1 MKRAAIYLR
10 VSSQRQADEGASI
23 PAQRDALRKY
33 INDRPDMI
41 FVGEY
46 TDDGISG
53 TKIERDE
60 LQRLLD
66 DVQAGKIDIILITK
80 LDRWF
85 RSVRH
90 YTATQA
96 VLDRHGVGWLAIWEP
111 IYDTTTPQGR
121 LIVNQMMSIA
131 QFEAE
136 QTGQRIRQVFDY
148 KVQQGEVINAKPPHG
163 YRIENKRL
171 VPSENRESIVRA
183 FKAFSRTGSINGTL
197 IETNG
202 LQGLPRLHNEM
213 KKMLSNPIYIGE
225 YRGNKSFCEP
235 IIDRQLWEDVQRQIP
250 TNIKKSRK
258 YPYLFTGLIKCKSC
272 GCTFTGEPRKLESGN
287 IALTY
292 RCPKHY
298 KRSPA
303 QCGNKKVLSQNVLEK
318 TLLDEL
324 CKTIQ
329 RVNIEVKPKKVDNTA
344 QITATERRLS
354 RLKELYLN
362 ELITLD
368 EYKRN
373 KEELTGILDRLRAET
388 PAESALKGFTG
399 VNIAELYKSFTPQE
413 KRRFWR
419 SVISVIWF
427 GDDRS
432 IDIEYM

>member
-10 VSSQRQADEGASI
+10 VSSQRQAEEGTSI
-23 PAQRDALRKY
+23 PAQRDALRKF
-33 INDRPDMI
+33 INDRPDMV
-41 FVGEY
+41 FAGEY

-53 TKIERDE
+53 TKLVRDE
-60 LQRLLD
+60 LQRLLE

-96 VLDRHGVGWLAIWEP
+96 ILDRHGVGWLAIWEP

-148 KVQQGEVINAKPPHG
+148 KVQQGQVITGKPPHG
-163 YRIENKRL
+163 YKIVDKRL
-171 VPSENRESIVRA
+171 VPSETKDNVIRA

-197 IETNG
+197 IEVNG
-202 LQGLPRLHNEM
+202 LQGLPRLHTEM
-213 KKMLSNPIYIGE
+213 KKMLTNPVYIGE

-235 IIDRQLWEDVQRQIP
+235 IIDLGLWEDVQRQIP
-250 TNIKKSRK
+250 MNIKKSRK
-258 YPYLFTGLIKCKSC
+258 YPYLFTGLLRCKTC
-272 GCTFTGEPRKLESGN
+272 GRTITGDPRKLESGN
-287 IALTY
+287 ITLTY

-298 KRSPA
+298 KFRPA
-303 QCGNKKVLSQNVLEK
+303 QCTNKKVLSQNVLEGI
-318 TLLDEL
+318 LLEEL
-324 CKTIQ
+324 ERTIK
-329 RVNIEVKPKKVDNTA
+329 RVNIEVKPRKNDNAA

-368 EYKRN
+368 EYKRD
-373 KEELTGILDRLRAET
+373 KEELTGILDRLRAEA
-388 PAESALKGFTG
+388 PAESVLQGFKGIN
-399 VNIAELYKSFTPQE
+399 VIDLYKSFTPQE

-419 SVISVIWF
+419 SVIDTVWF
-427 GDDRS
+427 GEDRS
-432 IDIEYM
+432 IEIKYK